1 MIRKLASATL
11 ALLCLCVALAAS
23 AEAASKPNLVL
34 ITIDSARADRMGFLG
49 AKGAA
54 TPNLNRLAGESI
66 SFEHAYAQAPGTV
79 VSHASILSGSYPQSV
94 GLTEIGGTL
103 AAAVPFLPE
112 ALKGQGYKTEAF
124 VGTIELDPVNGLAQG
139 LDRGFETYDAGFRPV
154 IPGDSKAAVTERS
167 GAEVVARAI
176 NWLGHNAQ
184 GPFFL
189 WVEINDASAAHASY
203 GAALT
208 AADSA
213 VGKLLAALKLA
224 KADANTAVIVV
235 ADHGQSLGGHGEDT
249 HGIFLYDET
258 IHVPLLI
265 KLPEAAAK
273 QAGTKVGARVRL
285 VDVAPTVLEIA
296 GIPVPSQM
304 QGQSLLRAAK
314 AGGGSDQPVY
324 SRSDLPQRGFG
335 WSALESWRTGKYL
348 YVRAPKPELYD
359 VTADPGET
367 HNLAQSSKATLDT
380 MASQLDGFDRRFSG
394 QGGKSSSELSS
405 SEMQKLAS
413 LGYVGLQTSAGA
425 ATAVSGTDPKDKIA
439 TANKVSAVAPAVV
452 APAKAERAIA
462 ALTPVVAAD
471 SKLYLAEYTLGV
483 ALAERGQLADAAKHL
498 RNAVGLQPDSGWAHF
513 EAGATLLKTGDFKTA
528 VVHLEIA
535 TSRLPA
541 FAPAHSALAEA
552 YDHVGRAD
560 DAKRE
565 RGKAK

>member
-11 ALLCLCVALAAS
+11 ALLCLCVALAVS

-112 ALKGQGYKTEAF
+112 ALKGQGYKTAAF

-139 LDRGFETYDAGFRPV
+139 FDRGFETYDAGFRPV
-154 IPGDSKAAVTERS
+154 IPGDSKAAATERS

-189 WVEINDASAAHASY
+189 WVEINDASAARASY

-285 VDVAPTVLEIA
+285 VDVAPTVLEDC
-296 GIPVPSQM
+296 GNPC
-304 QGQSLLRAAK
+304 
-314 AGGGSDQPVY
+314 
-324 SRSDLPQRGFG
+324 
-335 WSALESWRTGKYL
+335 
-348 YVRAPKPELYD
+348 
-359 VTADPGET
+359 
-367 HNLAQSSKATLDT
+367 
-380 MASQLDGFDRRFSG
+380 
-394 QGGKSSSELSS
+394 
-405 SEMQKLAS
+405 
-413 LGYVGLQTSAGA
+413 
-425 ATAVSGTDPKDKIA
+425 
-439 TANKVSAVAPAVV
+439 AVANAG
-452 APAKAERAIA
+452 AIA
-462 ALTPVVAAD
+462 AAGGEGGRRLRSACIFAQRPAAAGIWVERAGVVAYGQIPLCARAQAGTVRRD
-471 SKLYLAEYTLGV
+471 GRSG
-483 ALAERGQLADAAKHL
+483 ERTIWRKAQRRRSTRWP
-498 RNAVGLQPDSGWAHF
+498 RNWTGL
-513 EAGATLLKTGDFKTA
+513 TGD
-528 VVHLEIA
+528 
-535 TSRLPA
+535 
-541 FAPAHSALAEA
+541 SA
-552 YDHVGRAD
+552 GRGGNH
-560 DAKRE
+560 R
-565 RGKAK
+565 RN